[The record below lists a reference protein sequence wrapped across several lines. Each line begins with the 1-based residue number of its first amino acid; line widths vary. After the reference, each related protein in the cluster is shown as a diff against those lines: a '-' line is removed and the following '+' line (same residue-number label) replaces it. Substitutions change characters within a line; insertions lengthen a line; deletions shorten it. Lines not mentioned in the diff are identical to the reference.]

1 MSDLLKP
8 VYTLILDHIQVCQN
22 RMLKVDS
29 AGYFIGSE
37 EREMLFD
44 ALNMRLQALGE
55 NIKRA
60 VKIDNQLFEK
70 HPEVD
75 WNTIIRFRDFISHHY
90 ELLDHEV
97 IFDIGKYHLPVLKV
111 AIEKELSA

>member
-1 MSDLLKP
+1 M
-8 VYTLILDHIQVCQN
+8 
-22 RMLKVDS
+22 
-29 AGYFIGSE
+29 
-37 EREMLFD
+37 
-44 ALNMRLQALGE
+44 NMRLQALGE

-60 VKIDNQLFEK
+60 VKIDKQLLQK

-97 IFDIGKYHLPVLKV
+97 VFDIGKHHLSVLKL
-111 AIEKELSA
+111 AIEKEHKEL